1 MLRFEFRLTLHV
13 VDFMLFLVSGINCP
27 DIGKYR
33 HSSVD
38 RHRRHAD
45 RGAANKKD
53 SVSFEGLT
61 EMTCMTALSRGAL
74 QNSDN
79 CCLDIKLPLFYI

>member
-33 HSSVD
+33 QSSVD

-45 RGAANKKD
+45 RGAVNKKD
-53 SVSFEGLT
+53 SGSFEGLDRNDLYDSSIT
-61 EMTCMTALSRGAL
+61 GRTAK
-74 QNSDN
+74 Q
-79 CCLDIKLPLFYI
+79 

>member
-1 MLRFEFRLTLHV
+1 MHV

-45 RGAANKKD
+45 RGAVNKKD
-53 SVSFEGLT
+53 SAVLKVLT
-61 EMTCMTALSRGAL
+61 EMTCMTALSRGAR

-79 CCLDIKLPLFYI
+79 CRLDIKLPLFYI

>member
-13 VDFMLFLVSGINCP
+13 VDFMLFLVLGINCP

-53 SVSFEGLT
+53 SGSFEGLDRNDLYDSSIT
-61 EMTCMTALSRGAL
+61 GRTAK
-74 QNSDN
+74 Q
-79 CCLDIKLPLFYI
+79 

>member
-13 VDFMLFLVSGINCP
+13 VDFVLFLVSGINCP

-33 HSSVD
+33 QSSVD

-45 RGAANKKD
+45 RGAVNKKD
-53 SVSFEGLT
+53 SGSFEGLY
-61 EMTCMTALSRGAL
+61 R
-74 QNSDN
+74 NVF
-79 CCLDIKLPLFYI
+79 IFYVIPFM

>member
-1 MLRFEFRLTLHV
+1 MLRFEFRLTFHV

-33 HSSVD
+33 QSSVD

-45 RGAANKKD
+45 LDAVNQQD
-53 SVSFEGLT
+53 SRSFEGLYRNHLYDSSIT
-61 EMTCMTALSRGAL
+61 GRTAK
-74 QNSDN
+74 Q
-79 CCLDIKLPLFYI
+79 

>member
-1 MLRFEFRLTLHV
+1 MLRFEFRLTFHV
-13 VDFMLFLVSGINCP
+13 VYFMLFLVSGINCP

-45 RGAANKKD
+45 RGAVNKKD
-53 SVSFEGLT
+53 SGSFEGLDRNDLYDSSVT
-61 EMTCMTALSRGAL
+61 GRTA
-74 QNSDN
+74 
-79 CCLDIKLPLFYI
+79 KL

>member
-33 HSSVD
+33 QSSVD
-38 RHRRHAD
+38 RHRRYAD
-45 RGAANKKD
+45 RDAVNQQD
-53 SVSFEGLT
+53 SGSFEGLDRNDLYDSFFT
-61 EMTCMTALSRGAL
+61 GRTAK
-74 QNSDN
+74 Q
-79 CCLDIKLPLFYI
+79 

>member
-1 MLRFEFRLTLHV
+1 MLRFEFRLTFHV

-33 HSSVD
+33 QSSVD

-45 RGAANKKD
+45 VMLSINRIAAVLK
-53 SVSFEGLT
+53 VFT
-61 EMTCMTALSRGAL
+61 EITYMTALSRGAL
-74 QNSDN
+74 QNSDT
-79 CCLDIKLPLFYI
+79 CCLDITLPLFYI

>member
-13 VDFMLFLVSGINCP
+13 VDFVLFLVSGINCP

-33 HSSVD
+33 QSSVD

-45 RGAANKKD
+45 RDAVNKKD
-53 SVSFEGLT
+53 SGSFERLYRNHLYDSSIMGR
-61 EMTCMTALSRGAL
+61 TAK
-74 QNSDN
+74 Q
-79 CCLDIKLPLFYI
+79 

>member
-45 RGAANKKD
+45 RGAVNKKD
-53 SVSFEGLT
+53 SGSFEGPDRNDLYDSSIT
-61 EMTCMTALSRGAL
+61 GRTAK
-74 QNSDN
+74 Q
-79 CCLDIKLPLFYI
+79 

>member
-38 RHRRHAD
+38 RHRQVD
-45 RGAANKKD
+45 FNLLE
-53 SVSFEGLT
+53 SFVTRFRSNLNTRKRIYHRLVICNHVIVEGNL
-61 EMTCMTALSRGAL
+61 R
-74 QNSDN
+74 
-79 CCLDIKLPLFYI
+79 